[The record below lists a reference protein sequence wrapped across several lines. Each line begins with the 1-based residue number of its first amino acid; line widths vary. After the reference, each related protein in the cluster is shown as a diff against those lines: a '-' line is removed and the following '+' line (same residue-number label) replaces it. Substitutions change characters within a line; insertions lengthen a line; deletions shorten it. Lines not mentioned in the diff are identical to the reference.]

1 VNDTTETADDGPIYA
16 FKPRMLAAEH
26 AFRLGTDSLEW
37 IVGGRP
43 GRVAY
48 AMIARIRLGF
58 RLTNFMGRR
67 YTAEI
72 FPRTGARM
80 EISSYSAR
88 GIVDNANQGAA
99 YRAFISELHRRVAKA
114 HGDCRFE
121 AGMAVWRFWPSV
133 AVTVAMMAGLVY
145 VVARGMLGDQIVTG
159 LIVLAVGA
167 LFVWQ
172 MGKMVLANRPRSY
185 RPEAIPEDVLRKFEW
200 VLRRIYARLCGVT

>member
-1 VNDTTETADDGPIYA
+1 MDDSTETLDDAPVYA

-26 AFRLGTDSLEW
+26 AFRLGPDSLEW
-37 IVGGRP
+37 FVGGRS

-48 AMIARIRLGF
+48 PMIARIRLGF

-80 EISSYSAR
+80 DISSYSAR

-99 YRAFISELHRRVAKA
+99 YRAFISELHRRIAKA

-121 AGMAVWRFWPSV
+121 AGMAAWRFWPSV
-133 AVTVAMMAGLVY
+133 AVTLAMAAGLVY
-145 VVARGMLGDQIVTG
+145 VVVRGMFGDQIVTG
-159 LIVLAVGA
+159 LVVFAAGL
-167 LFVWQ
+167 LFLWQ
-172 MGKMVLANRPRSY
+172 MGKTVLANWPRSY
-185 RPEAIPEDVLRKFEW
+185 SPDAIPKDVLPK
-200 VLRRIYARLCGVT
+200 I

>member
-1 VNDTTETADDGPIYA
+1 MDDSTETLDDAPVYA

-26 AFRLGTDSLEW
+26 AFRLGPDSLEW
-37 IVGGRP
+37 FVGGRP

-48 AMIARIRLGF
+48 PMIARIRLGF

-80 EISSYSAR
+80 DISSYSAR

-99 YRAFISELHRRVAKA
+99 YRAFISELHRRIAKA

-121 AGMAVWRFWPSV
+121 AGMAAWRFWPSV
-133 AVTVAMMAGLVY
+133 AVTLAMAAGLVY
-145 VVARGMLGDQIVTG
+145 VVGRGMFGDQIVTG
-159 LIVLAVGA
+159 LVVFAAGL
-167 LFVWQ
+167 LFLWQ
-172 MGKMVLANRPRSY
+172 MGKTVLANWPRSY
-185 RPEAIPEDVLRKFEW
+185 SPEAIPKDVLPK
-200 VLRRIYARLCGVT
+200 I